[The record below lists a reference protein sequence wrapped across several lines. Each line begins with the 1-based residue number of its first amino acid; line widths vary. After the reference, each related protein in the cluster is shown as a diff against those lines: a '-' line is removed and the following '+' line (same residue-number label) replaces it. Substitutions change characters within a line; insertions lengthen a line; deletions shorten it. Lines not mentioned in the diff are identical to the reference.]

1 MNALLHNIH
10 WAVALRTEWLTPVFK
25 VFSSLGYSS
34 FIILFV
40 SLGFW
45 AVDKRIFARTGLVV
59 ILSALLNAY
68 LKLIFQD
75 PRPDEI
81 FWLDPR
87 VGDSYGFPSGHAQIA
102 VVLWMWVAW
111 EVRQK
116 WVWAVC
122 GVITAGVCFSR
133 LYLGVHDVEDV
144 MGGAVIGAL
153 TLLLFGLSL
162 SERFKRF
169 VALNTGGQ
177 ILALVV
183 LTVVM
188 FLIWPE
194 PDAGIVMVYGGFL
207 IGLWTGVGIDRH
219 AVGYEP
225 PSTIRLKAVAGVLG
239 LICLVL
245 LKTGLQAALATVAP
259 DQIVFVFAQ
268 GLILGLY
275 ATFFAPWVFIKLKL
289 ATASD
294 RVS

>member
-1 MNALLHNIH
+1 MHAFLHNIH
-10 WAVALRTEWLTPVFK
+10 WAVTLRTEWLTPVFK
-25 VFSSLGYSS
+25 AFSSLGYSS
-34 FIILFV
+34 FIILFI

-45 AVDKRIFARTGLVV
+45 AVDKRIFARTGLIVL
-59 ILSALLNAY
+59 LSALLNAY
-68 LKLIFQD
+68 LKLVFQD
-75 PRPDEI
+75 PRPDEM

-102 VVLWMWVAW
+102 VVLWMWLAW
-111 EVRQK
+111 EVRKK
-116 WVWAVC
+116 WVWVVC
-122 GVITAGVCFSR
+122 GVITAGICFSR
-133 LYLGVHDVEDV
+133 LYLGVHDIEDV

-153 TLLLFGLSL
+153 TLLLFGLLVSP
-162 SERFKRF
+162 RFKRF

-194 PDAGIVMVYGGFL
+194 PDADIVMVYGGVL

-219 AVGYEP
+219 AVGYAT
-225 PSTIRLKAVAGVLG
+225 PSTIRLKAAAGVLG
-239 LICLVL
+239 LICFLM
-245 LKTGLQAALATVAP
+245 LKTGLQAALAAVAH
-259 DQIVFVFAQ
+259 DQPVFVFAQ

-289 ATASD
+289 AAASD
-294 RVS
+294 RIS